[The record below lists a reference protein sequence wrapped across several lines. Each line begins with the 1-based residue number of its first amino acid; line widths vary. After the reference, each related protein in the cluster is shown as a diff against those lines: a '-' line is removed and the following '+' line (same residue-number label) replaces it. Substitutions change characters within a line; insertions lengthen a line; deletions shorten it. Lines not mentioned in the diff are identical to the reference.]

1 MRNTIKE
8 AKRNRDARIST
19 SKETKK
25 IISGENS
32 LNRESE
38 VNLNNDKSS
47 LKKLN
52 NRFNAQRELSGNY
65 MYSISNSD
73 PKEKNKIISKEDISN
88 RAFEIYQENDHSS
101 SNELDNWFY
110 AERELNG
117 YYL

>member
-1 MRNTIKE
+1 MRNTIKD
-8 AKRNRDARIST
+8 AKKDRDARISI
-19 SKETKK
+19 SKDTKK

-38 VNLNNDKSS
+38 VNLNNDNSS

-52 NRFNAQRELSGNY
+52 NRFNAQREMSGNY
-65 MYSISNSD
+65 MYSISYSD
-73 PKEKNKIISKEDISN
+73 PKEEKKIVSKEDIRN

-101 SNELDNWFY
+101 SNEFDNWFY

>member
-1 MRNTIKE
+1 MRDTIKD
-8 AKRNRDARIST
+8 ANQNRDARIST

-25 IISGENS
+25 IISGENC

-38 VNLNNDKSS
+38 VNLNNDNST

-52 NRFNAQRELSGNY
+52 NQFNAQREWSGNY

-73 PKEKNKIISKEDISN
+73 LKETEKIISEEDIRI
-88 RAFEIYQENDHSS
+88 RAFEIYQENDKSS

-117 YYL
+117 YYQ